1 MASREFTCKL
11 SSKSRKI
18 DMFDWN
24 PLFCSFRDSGFRSM
38 IIVVEYVAL
47 LYVSPPFWVTNFP
60 GFHLPWHPHPLASE
74 VWKDVEPGQLASA
87 FQKDPPDGPTEYGQI
102 LQKLE
107 KNIFPGALSALG
119 M

>member
-1 MASREFTCKL
+1 MASK
-11 SSKSRKI
+11 
-18 DMFDWN
+18 
-24 PLFCSFRDSGFRSM
+24 
-38 IIVVEYVAL
+38 
-47 LYVSPPFWVTNFP
+47 
-60 GFHLPWHPHPLASE
+60 

-119 M
+119 MRIYIVFFWGGNVIVTLWYGKW